1 MNLKKAKPGKK
12 PETQK
17 KIVKVS
23 EPKSDNEEVEIV
35 EEEVDIY
42 YEDDPVND
50 PENVVVMDM
59 YTQLSNQ
66 IKLMMSA
73 SLNNTE
79 SRVG

>member
-1 MNLKKAKPGKK
+1 MNLKKGKPGKK